1 MKSKAQSP
9 FGVNSHFKSLPDGR
23 RVFLSDFPWSG
34 SYVLPDDSTEQ
45 KLQNKIRWANLFLL
59 ISMVIIVGGVWFFRS
74 FLGPYLGGTLPI
86 TFFLLAAMIRW
97 ALYRNDLRNLQKI
110 DYHAAIESF
119 YNTLSQRLRSYSKNP
134 LPNYK
139 ISALLNV
146 PNSNDK
152 VIMLKYT
159 ESFPNIL
166 RCRLDGSIVWQ
177 AELPTPDDVYT
188 NVEWKDQKLH
198 AFTRSTSSVLLDE
211 NTGGI
216 LSTESDVW
224 QNSA

>member
-1 MKSKAQSP
+1 MKSKAQST
-9 FGVNSHFKSLPDGR
+9 FGVHSRFKSLPDGR
-23 RVFLSDFPWSG
+23 RVFLAHFPWSG
-34 SYVLPDDSTEQ
+34 SYILPDDSTEQ
-45 KLQNKIRWANLFLL
+45 QLQNKIRWANLFLL
-59 ISMVIIVGGVWFFRS
+59 ISMVVIVGGVWFFRS
-74 FLGPYLGGTLPI
+74 FLGPYLGGTLPV

-110 DYHAAIESF
+110 DYHTAIASF
-119 YNTLSQRLRSYSKNP
+119 FNTLSLSLRSYSKNS
-134 LPNYK
+134 LPNYE
-139 ISALLNV
+139 ISALLDIL
-146 PNSNDK
+146 NSNDK

-198 AFTRSTSSVLLDE
+198 AFTRSSRSVLLDE
-211 NTGGI
+211 NTGRI
-216 LSTESDVW
+216 LSTESDVG